1 MPVYKRENT
10 CQPALIGTGL
20 LLAISQTRFL
30 LTVGHVLDEML
41 KCSSAVPFYNHLL
54 PVVGEPTRTRTPGT
68 ITPAKDC
75 FDVGFIRLGGPWD
88 SSELS
93 AFLGLAEVTISL
105 ALFPREAF
113 SIIGYPATKQRH
125 SCPDTNLL
133 RSCAYPLA
141 TIGRPASSYETLGYE
156 PKINLLLGFDKQ
168 KVWGEGGLQTAPDPY
183 GMSGGGVW
191 YFGKRLAEAST
202 PPRLGGI
209 GIGWLRKD
217 KVLVATRM
225 DQYSRSDHQQIP

>member
-133 RSCAYPLA
+133 
-141 TIGRPASSYETLGYE
+141 
-156 PKINLLLGFDKQ
+156 LGFDKQ
-168 KVWGEGGLQTAPDPY
+168 TVWGEGGLQTAPDPY

-191 YFGKRLAEAST
+191 YFEA
-202 PPRLGGI
+202 PC
-209 GIGWLRKD
+209 
-217 KVLVATRM
+217 
-225 DQYSRSDHQQIP
+225 